1 MNKVAFVDV
10 KGEVKSIMHP
20 SHDAMFT
27 EGETVGN
34 ETARIFSYDIAD
46 TEVLDNW
53 YWRDGWIT
61 SKPARPSAYHYWDN
75 YRWNLDAVDLE
86 FIKNKNI
93 FGMTNTAINLNKIS
107 KVSFDNK
114 IVAVD
119 WYFFKILLE
128 QGLKSIFTNEMVTYY
143 RQYENNTVGLSVE
156 DNKYYLWWEKR

>member
-75 YRWNLDAVDLE
+75 YRWNLDAVDL
-86 FIKNKNI
+86 
-93 FGMTNTAINLNKIS
+93 
-107 KVSFDNK
+107 
-114 IVAVD
+114 VAEMRNQRDLKLVRCD
-119 WYFFKILLE
+119 WTQVTDSPLSDSDKALW
-128 QGLKSIFTNEMVTYY
+128 VTY
-143 RQYENNTVGLSVE
+143 RAALRDVPANNASIASLDDVTWPTKPGE
-156 DNKYYLWWEKR
+156 